1 MAEPWAISAAAV
13 PVSGYNARAENRVRL
28 ANVWQG
34 RAHETIH
41 TTLRRRGVSRR
52 VYMNTAVRRLLIIAC
67 VASALPLSA
76 QTTKKTTTST
86 PQPATVT
93 TDPVRNGVDV
103 PQADQAPTVN
113 VSADTDKD
121 VDNPRAMRLSLD
133 DAIHTMLEK
142 NIGVQI
148 QRYDLQMTGEQVTGA
163 YGIFD
168 PKAGAVLNK
177 SNLKRASLNAFQ
189 NSGGGSTDANVTL
202 SDVIPT
208 GGSFELSADNS
219 RFTQTGSGTTISPGF
234 SNGLGFGFTQPLARN
249 FGVDVTRR
257 GITIARNNLGISREA
272 FRGVLLDS
280 TSAVEQ
286 AYYDL
291 IYARRFVDVVKE
303 ALFLARDQSRITQI
317 RIDVGASAPLD
328 ILQPRVQIATGE
340 ENIITAVANV
350 RAAEDRL
357 RALMNVA
364 AEDWDRPIVP
374 TDTIGYAPMR
384 INVEESVARAY
395 ELRPEVKEN
404 QFTTATRRVVYQ
416 FARNQVLPQFDLN
429 LGYKVAGSAGTFITP
444 SPGASNTGFT
454 ESVQQL
460 FRNDFPGWNVGFT
473 VGVPVFNYAA
483 RAEKNRARL
492 DLQSSQMTEAQTKQ
506 NIAVDVRATA
516 RAVDTAAKQISATR
530 TAREAAEENVNAER
544 KRYENGM
551 STNFQVLQ
559 IQQQLSDAR
568 ANELQALVGYNKAV
582 AAYHRAVGDLLDTRN
597 ISVDEPKVEEPSI
610 FSRFNRYNWLNFSS
624 HDTAPEEK

>member
-1 MAEPWAISAAAV
+1 
-13 PVSGYNARAENRVRL
+13 
-28 ANVWQG
+28 
-34 RAHETIH
+34 
-41 TTLRRRGVSRR
+41 
-52 VYMNTAVRRLLIIAC
+52 MNTAVRRLLIIAC

-76 QTTKKTTTST
+76 QTTKKTTTPT

-103 PQADQAPTVN
+103 PQADQAPTVS

-121 VDNPRAMRLSLD
+121 VNNPRAMRLSLD
-133 DAIHTMLEK
+133 EAIQTMLQK
-142 NIGVQI
+142 NIGLQI
-148 QRYDLQMTGEQVTGA
+148 QRYDVAMSVEGVTSA

-168 PKAGAVLNK
+168 PFAGATISKTNSQSPAL
-177 SNLKRASLNAFQ
+177 SAFDA
-189 NSGGGSTDANVTL
+189 SGGGTTNANASL
-202 SDVIPT
+202 RDVIPT
-208 GGSFELSADNS
+208 GGSFSISTTNQ
-219 RFTQTGSGTTISPGF
+219 RFTRSGAGTTISPGF
-234 SNGLGFGFTQPLARN
+234 STGLGFGFTQPLARN
-249 FGVDVTRR
+249 FGVDITRR
-257 GITIARNNLGISREA
+257 GIIIARNNLGFSREA
-272 FRGVLLDS
+272 FRGLLLDS
-280 TSAVEQ
+280 TSTVEQ

-340 ENIITAVANV
+340 ENLITAVANV
-350 RAAEDRL
+350 RSAEDRL
-357 RALMNVA
+357 RALLNLP
-364 AEDWDRPIVP
+364 AEDWDRPIIP
-374 TDTIGYAPMR
+374 SDTIGYTPVS

-404 QFTTATRRVVYQ
+404 QLTTANRRVAYQ

-429 LGYKVAGSAGTFITP
+429 LGYNVAGSAGTIVTP
-444 SPGASNTGFT
+444 TPGLNNTGF
-454 ESVQQL
+454 SDALQQV

-473 VGVPVFNYAA
+473 IGIPVFNYAA
-483 RAEKNRARL
+483 RAEQARARL
-492 DLQSSQMTEAQTKQ
+492 DLQASQISETQARQ
-506 NIAVDVRATA
+506 NIAVDVRAAA
-516 RAVDTAAKQISATR
+516 RAVDTSAKQISATR

-582 AAYHRAVGDLLDTRN
+582 AAYHRAVGDLLDIRN
-597 ISVDEPKVEEPSI
+597 ISVDEPKVQEPSI
-610 FSRFNRYNWLNFSS
+610 FSQFTRYNWLNFSS

>member
-1 MAEPWAISAAAV
+1 
-13 PVSGYNARAENRVRL
+13 
-28 ANVWQG
+28 
-34 RAHETIH
+34 
-41 TTLRRRGVSRR
+41 
-52 VYMNTAVRRLLIIAC
+52 MNTAVRRLLIIAC

-103 PQADQAPTVN
+103 PQADQAPTVT

-121 VDNPRAMRLSLD
+121 VNNPRAMRLSLD
-133 DAIHTMLEK
+133 DAIHTMLQK

-148 QRYDLQMTGEQVTGA
+148 QRYDLQMSAEGVMGA
-163 YGIFD
+163 YNIFD
-168 PKAGAVLNK
+168 PLAGATISK
-177 SNLKRASLNAFQ
+177 TSSQRSALNAFTA
-189 NSGGGSTDANVTL
+189 SGGGTTNADATL
-202 SDVIPT
+202 RDVIPT
-208 GGSFELSADNS
+208 GGSFLITTNNQ
-219 RFTQTGSGTTISPGF
+219 RFTSTGNGTTISPGF
-234 SNGLGFGFTQPLARN
+234 STDLGFAFTQPLARN

-291 IYARRFVDVVKE
+291 IYTRRFVDVVKE

-317 RIDVGASAPLD
+317 RIDVGASAPRD

-350 RAAEDRL
+350 RSAEDRL
-357 RALMNVA
+357 RALLNLP
-364 AEDWDRPIVP
+364 AEDWDRPIIP
-374 TDTIGYAPMR
+374 TDTIGYTPIS

-395 ELRPEVKEN
+395 DLRPEVKEN
-404 QFTTATRRVVYQ
+404 AFTTATRRVTYQ
-416 FARNQVLPQFDLN
+416 YARNQVLPQFDLN
-429 LGYKVAGSAGTFITP
+429 LGYNVSGAAGTVIDP
-444 SPGASNTGFT
+444 APGQNSTGF
-454 ESVQQL
+454 SQAVQQV

-473 VGVPVFNYAA
+473 IGVPVFNFGA

-492 DLQSSQMTEAQTKQ
+492 DLQASQITEAQTRQ

-516 RAVDTAAKQISATR
+516 RAIDTAAKQISATR

-597 ISVDEPKVEEPSI
+597 ISVDEPKVQEPSI
-610 FSRFNRYNWLNFSS
+610 FSQFNRYNWLNFSS

>member
-1 MAEPWAISAAAV
+1 
-13 PVSGYNARAENRVRL
+13 
-28 ANVWQG
+28 
-34 RAHETIH
+34 
-41 TTLRRRGVSRR
+41 
-52 VYMNTAVRRLLIIAC
+52 MNTAVRRLLIIAC

-76 QTTKKTTTST
+76 QTTKKTTTSR

-103 PQADQAPTVN
+103 PQADQAPTVS

-121 VDNPRAMRLSLD
+121 VNNPRAMRLSLD
-133 DAIHTMLEK
+133 EAIQTMLQK
-142 NIGVQI
+142 NIGLQI
-148 QRYDLQMTGEQVTGA
+148 QRYDVAMSAQGVTSA

-168 PKAGAVLNK
+168 PFAAATISKTNSQNPALT
-177 SNLKRASLNAFQ
+177 AFDA
-189 NSGGGSTDANVTL
+189 SGGGTTNANA
-202 SDVIPT
+202 SIRDVIPT
-208 GGSFELSADNS
+208 GGSFSLSTTNQ
-219 RFTQTGSGTTISPGF
+219 RFTRSGAGTTISPGF
-234 SNGLGFGFTQPLARN
+234 STGLGFGFTQPLARN
-249 FGVDVTRR
+249 FGVDITRR
-257 GITIARNNLGISREA
+257 GIIIARNNLGFSREA
-272 FRGVLLDS
+272 FRGLLLDS
-280 TSAVEQ
+280 TSTVEQ

-340 ENIITAVANV
+340 ENLITAVANV
-350 RAAEDRL
+350 RSAEDRL
-357 RALMNVA
+357 RALLNLP
-364 AEDWDRPIVP
+364 AEDWDRPIIP
-374 TDTIGYAPMR
+374 SDTIGYTPVS

-395 ELRPEVKEN
+395 DLRPEVKEN
-404 QFTTATRRVVYQ
+404 QLTTANRRVAYQ

-429 LGYKVAGSAGTFITP
+429 LGYNVAGSAGTIVTP
-444 SPGASNTGFT
+444 TPGLNNTGF
-454 ESVQQL
+454 SDALQQV

-473 VGVPVFNYAA
+473 IGIPVFNYAA
-483 RAEKNRARL
+483 RAEQARARL
-492 DLQSSQMTEAQTKQ
+492 DLQASQISETQARQ
-506 NIAVDVRATA
+506 NIAVDVRAAA
-516 RAVDTAAKQISATR
+516 RAVDTSAKQISATR

-582 AAYHRAVGDLLDTRN
+582 AAYHRAVGDLLDIRN
-597 ISVDEPKVEEPSI
+597 ITVDEPKVEEPSI
-610 FSRFNRYNWLNFSS
+610 FSQFTRYNWLNFSS

>member
-1 MAEPWAISAAAV
+1 
-13 PVSGYNARAENRVRL
+13 
-28 ANVWQG
+28 
-34 RAHETIH
+34 
-41 TTLRRRGVSRR
+41 
-52 VYMNTAVRRLLIIAC
+52 MNFAVRRLLIIAC
-67 VASALPLSA
+67 VASALPLFA

-86 PQPATVT
+86 TPQPVTVT
-93 TDPVRNGVDV
+93 TSPSGAPVDV
-103 PQADQAPTVN
+103 PPADQAPTVS
-113 VSADTDKD
+113 VSAATDQD
-121 VDNPRAMRLSLD
+121 VNNPRALRLTLD
-133 DAIHTMLEK
+133 DAIHTMLQK

-148 QRYDLQMTGEQVTGA
+148 QRYDLQMSAEGILGA
-163 YGIFD
+163 YNIFD
-168 PKAGAVLNK
+168 PFAGATISKTN
-177 SNLKRASLNAFQ
+177 SQNPALNAFSA
-189 NSGGGSTDANVTL
+189 SGGGTTNANAFL
-202 SDVIPT
+202 RDVIPT
-208 GGSFELSADNS
+208 GGSFELSTNNQ
-219 RFTQTGSGTTISPGF
+219 RFTRSGNGTTISPGF
-234 SNGLGFGFTQPLARN
+234 SSDLGFIFNQPLARN

-291 IYARRFVDVVKE
+291 IYTRRFVDVVKE

-340 ENIITAVANV
+340 ENLITAVANV

-357 RALMNVA
+357 RALLNLPP
-364 AEDWDRPIVP
+364 EDWDRPIIP
-374 TDTIGYAPMR
+374 TDTIGYTPFS
-384 INVEESVARAY
+384 INVEESVAKAY

-404 QFTTATRRVVYQ
+404 ALTTANRRVTYQ
-416 FARNQVLPQFDLN
+416 YARNQVLPQFDLN
-429 LGYKVAGSAGTFITP
+429 LGYNVSGAAGTFVTP
-444 SPGASNTGFT
+444 TPGVSNTGFT
-454 ESVQQL
+454 DAVQQV

-473 VGVPVFNYAA
+473 IGVPVFNFGA

-492 DLQSSQMTEAQTKQ
+492 DLQASQITEAQTRQ
-506 NIAVDVRATA
+506 NIAVDVRAAA

-610 FSRFNRYNWLNFSS
+610 FSQFNRYNWLNFSS

>member
-1 MAEPWAISAAAV
+1 MPAV
-13 PVSGYNARAENRVRL
+13 PATGYNARAENRVRL

-41 TTLRRRGVSRR
+41 ILLRRRGVSRR
-52 VYMNTAVRRLLIIAC
+52 VYMNFAVRRLLIIAC
-67 VASALPLSA
+67 VVSALPLSA

-93 TDPVRNGVDV
+93 TSPSGAPVDV
-103 PQADQAPTVN
+103 PPADQAPTVT
-113 VSADTDKD
+113 VSAATDQD
-121 VDNPRAMRLSLD
+121 VNNPRAMRLTLD
-133 DAIHTMLEK
+133 DAIHTMLQK

-148 QRYDLQMTGEQVTGA
+148 QRYDLQMSAEGIMGA
-163 YGIFD
+163 YSIFD
-168 PKAGAVLNK
+168 PF
-177 SNLKRASLNAFQ
+177 ASATISKTSSQSPALSAFDASSSGTTNA
-189 NSGGGSTDANVTL
+189 NASVRDT
-202 SDVIPT
+202 IPT
-208 GGSFELSADNS
+208 GGAFSISTTNQ
-219 RFTQTGSGTTISPGF
+219 RFTRSGAGTVLSPGF
-234 SNGLGFGFTQPLARN
+234 STGLGFGFTQPLARN

-257 GITIARNNLGISREA
+257 NITIAHNTLGISREA

-280 TSAVEQ
+280 TSATEQ

-291 IYARRFVDVVKE
+291 IYTRRFVDVVKE

-340 ENIITAVANV
+340 ENLITAVANV

-357 RALMNVA
+357 RALLNLP
-364 AEDWDRPIVP
+364 AEDWDRPIIP
-374 TDTIGYAPMR
+374 TDTIGYTPFS
-384 INVEESVARAY
+384 INLEESVAKAY

-404 QFTTATRRVVYQ
+404 KLTTDTRRITYQ
-416 FARNQVLPQFDLN
+416 YARNQVLPQFDLN
-429 LGYKVAGSAGTFITP
+429 LGYNVAGAAGTLITP
-444 SPGASNTGFT
+444 GGSSTGF
-454 ESVQQL
+454 SDAVQQV
-460 FRNDFPGWNVGFT
+460 FRNDFPGWNIGFT
-473 VGVPVFNYAA
+473 IGVPVFNFGA

-492 DLQSSQMTEAQTKQ
+492 DLQASQITEAQTRQ

-516 RAVDTAAKQISATR
+516 RAVDTSAKQISATR

-597 ISVDEPKVEEPSI
+597 ITVDEPKVQEPSI
-610 FSRFNRYNWLNFSS
+610 FSQYTRYNWLNFSS

>member
-1 MAEPWAISAAAV
+1 
-13 PVSGYNARAENRVRL
+13 
-28 ANVWQG
+28 
-34 RAHETIH
+34 
-41 TTLRRRGVSRR
+41 
-52 VYMNTAVRRLLIIAC
+52 MNTAVRRLLIIAC
-67 VASALPLSA
+67 VVSAMPLLA
-76 QTTKKTTTST
+76 QTTKKTTTSSPT
-86 PQPATVT
+86 PATVS

-103 PQADQAPTVN
+103 PQADQAPTVS

-121 VDNPRAMRLSLD
+121 VNNPRAVRLSLD
-133 DAIHTMLEK
+133 DAVHTMLQK

-148 QRYDLQMTGEQVTGA
+148 QRYDLLMSGQQVIGA
-163 YGIFD
+163 YGVFD
-168 PKAGAVLNK
+168 PQTSATLSRTSSDNPALT
-177 SNLKRASLNAFQ
+177 AFDA
-189 NSGGGSTDANVTL
+189 SGGGTTNANASIRDT
-202 SDVIPT
+202 IPT
-208 GGSFELSADNS
+208 GGVLSVSTTNQ
-219 RFTQTGSGTTISPGF
+219 RFTRSGAGTTISPGF
-234 SNGLGFGFTQPLARN
+234 STGLGFGLTQPLARN
-249 FGVDVTRR
+249 FGVDITRR
-257 GITIARNNLGISREA
+257 GITLARNTLGINREL
-272 FRGVLLDS
+272 FRSVLLDS

-357 RALMNVA
+357 RALLNVA
-364 AEDWDRPIVP
+364 PEDWDRPIIP
-374 TDTIGYAPMR
+374 TDTIGYAPMT
-384 INVEESVARAY
+384 INVEDSVARAY
-395 ELRPEVKEN
+395 ELRPEIKEN
-404 QFTTATRRVVYQ
+404 QLTTDSRRVVYQ
-416 FARNQVLPQFDLN
+416 YARNQVLPQFDLN
-429 LGYKVAGSAGTFITP
+429 VGYNVAGAAGTLVNPDPTI
-444 SPGASNTGFT
+444 SNTNF
-454 ESVQQL
+454 SDALQQV
-460 FRNDFPGWNVGFT
+460 FRNQFPGWNVGVT
-473 VGVPVFNYAA
+473 IGVPIFNYSA
-483 RAEKNRARL
+483 RAEKERARL
-492 DLQSSQMTEAQTKQ
+492 DLQASQSTEAQTRQ

-597 ISVDEPKVEEPSI
+597 ITVDEPKVEEPSI
-610 FSRFNRYNWLNFSS
+610 FSQFNRYNWLNFAS
-624 HDTAPEEK
+624 HDNASEEK

>member
-1 MAEPWAISAAAV
+1 
-13 PVSGYNARAENRVRL
+13 
-28 ANVWQG
+28 
-34 RAHETIH
+34 
-41 TTLRRRGVSRR
+41 
-52 VYMNTAVRRLLIIAC
+52 MNTAVRRLLIIAC

-103 PQADQAPTVN
+103 PQADQAPTVT

-121 VDNPRAMRLSLD
+121 ANNPRALRLSLD

-148 QRYDLQMTGEQVTGA
+148 QRYDLQMTAEGITSA

-168 PKAGAVLNK
+168 PFAGATLSK
-177 SNLKRASLNAFQ
+177 TSSQTPALSAFEG
-189 NSGGGSTDANVTL
+189 NGGGTTNANASIRDT
-202 SDVIPT
+202 IPT
-208 GGSFELSADNS
+208 GGSFLISTTNQQ
-219 RFTQTGSGTTISPGF
+219 FTRTGSGTTISPGF
-234 SNGLGFGFTQPLARN
+234 STGLGFGFTQPLARN

-291 IYARRFVDVVKE
+291 IFARRFVDVVKE

-350 RAAEDRL
+350 HSAEDRL

-364 AEDWDRPIVP
+364 AEDWDRPIIP
-374 TDTIGYAPMR
+374 TDTIGYTPVS
-384 INVEESVARAY
+384 INVEESVNRAY
-395 ELRPEVKEN
+395 DLRPEVKEN

-429 LGYKVAGSAGTFITP
+429 MGYNVAGSAGTLVTP
-444 SPGASNTGFT
+444 VPGVNNTGF
-454 ESVQQL
+454 SNAVQQI

-473 VGVPVFNYAA
+473 IGVPVFNYAA

-492 DLQSSQMTEAQTKQ
+492 DLQASQITEAQTKQ
-506 NIAVDVRATA
+506 NIAVDVRSAA

-597 ISVDEPKVEEPSI
+597 ISVDEPKVQEPSI
-610 FSRFNRYNWLNFSS
+610 FSHFNRYNWLNFSS

>member
-1 MAEPWAISAAAV
+1 
-13 PVSGYNARAENRVRL
+13 
-28 ANVWQG
+28 
-34 RAHETIH
+34 
-41 TTLRRRGVSRR
+41 
-52 VYMNTAVRRLLIIAC
+52 MNFAVRRLLIMAC

-76 QTTKKTTTST
+76 QTTRKTTASR
-86 PQPATVT
+86 PATVT
-93 TDPVRNGVDV
+93 TSPSGARVDV
-103 PQADQAPTVN
+103 PPADQAPTVT
-113 VSADTDKD
+113 VSADTDRD
-121 VDNPRAMRLSLD
+121 VNNPRAMRLSLD
-133 DAIHTMLEK
+133 DAIHTMLQK

-148 QRYDLQMTGEQVTGA
+148 QRYDLQMSAEEVSGA
-163 YGIFD
+163 YNIFD
-168 PKAGAVLNK
+168 PFAGATVSKTSSQSPAL
-177 SNLKRASLNAFQ
+177 SAFEASGSGTTNA
-189 NSGGGSTDANVTL
+189 NASIRDT
-202 SDVIPT
+202 IPT
-208 GGSFELSADNS
+208 GGTFSLSTTNQ
-219 RFTQTGSGTTISPGF
+219 RFTRSGAGTIISPGF
-234 SNGLGFGFTQPLARN
+234 STGLGFGFTQPLARN
-249 FGVDVTRR
+249 FGMDITRR
-257 GITIARNNLGISREA
+257 GITVARNNLGIGREA

-291 IYARRFVDVVKE
+291 IYSRRFVDVVKE

-340 ENIITAVANV
+340 ENLITAVANV

-364 AEDWDRPIVP
+364 PEDWDRPIIP
-374 TDTIGYAPMR
+374 TDAIGYTPMS
-384 INVEESVARAY
+384 INIEQSVARAY
-395 ELRPEVKEN
+395 DLRPEVKEN
-404 QFTTATRRVVYQ
+404 QFATATRRVTYQ
-416 FARNQVLPQFDLN
+416 FARNQLLPQFDLN
-429 LGYKVAGSAGTFITP
+429 LGYNVAGAAGTV
-444 SPGASNTGFT
+444 ASNTPGLNSTGFGQA
-454 ESVQQL
+454 VQQV

-473 VGVPVFNYAA
+473 IGVPVFGFGA
-483 RAEKNRARL
+483 RAEQARARL
-492 DLQSSQMTEAQTKQ
+492 DLQASQITEAQTRQ

-597 ISVDEPKVEEPSI
+597 ITVDEPKVQEPSI
-610 FSRFNRYNWLNFSS
+610 FSQFTRYNWLNFAS
-624 HDTAPEEK
+624 HDTAPQEK

>member
-1 MAEPWAISAAAV
+1 
-13 PVSGYNARAENRVRL
+13 
-28 ANVWQG
+28 
-34 RAHETIH
+34 
-41 TTLRRRGVSRR
+41 
-52 VYMNTAVRRLLIIAC
+52 MNFAVRRLLIIAC
-67 VASALPLSA
+67 VASALPLFA

-86 PQPATVT
+86 TPQPVTVT
-93 TDPVRNGVDV
+93 TSPSGAPVDV
-103 PQADQAPTVN
+103 PPADQAPTVS
-113 VSADTDKD
+113 VSAATDQD
-121 VDNPRAMRLSLD
+121 VNNARALRLTLD
-133 DAIHTMLEK
+133 DAIHTMLQK

-148 QRYDLQMTGEQVTGA
+148 QRYDLQMSAEGVMGA
-163 YGIFD
+163 YSIFD
-168 PKAGAVLNK
+168 PFAGATISKTN
-177 SNLKRASLNAFQ
+177 SQNPALNAFSS
-189 NSGGGSTDANVTL
+189 SGGGTTNANAFL
-202 SDVIPT
+202 RDVIPT
-208 GGSFELSADNS
+208 GGSFELSTNNQ
-219 RFTQTGSGTTISPGF
+219 RFTRSGNGTTISPGF
-234 SNGLGFGFTQPLARN
+234 SSDLGFIFNQPLARN

-257 GITIARNNLGISREA
+257 NITIAHNNLGISREA

-291 IYARRFVDVVKE
+291 IYSRRFVDVVKE

-340 ENIITAVANV
+340 ENLITAVANV

-357 RALMNVA
+357 RALLNLPP
-364 AEDWDRPIVP
+364 EDWDRPIIP
-374 TDTIGYAPMR
+374 TDTIGYTPFS
-384 INVEESVARAY
+384 INVEESVAKAY

-404 QFTTATRRVVYQ
+404 ALTTANRRVTYQ
-416 FARNQVLPQFDLN
+416 YARNQVLPQFDLN
-429 LGYKVAGSAGTFITP
+429 LGYNVSGAAGTFVTP
-444 SPGASNTGFT
+444 TPGVNNTGFT
-454 ESVQQL
+454 DAVQQV

-473 VGVPVFNYAA
+473 IGVPVFNFGA

-492 DLQSSQMTEAQTKQ
+492 DLQASQITEAQTRQ

-610 FSRFNRYNWLNFSS
+610 FSQFNRYNWLNFSS
-624 HDTAPEEK
+624 HDTAPQEK